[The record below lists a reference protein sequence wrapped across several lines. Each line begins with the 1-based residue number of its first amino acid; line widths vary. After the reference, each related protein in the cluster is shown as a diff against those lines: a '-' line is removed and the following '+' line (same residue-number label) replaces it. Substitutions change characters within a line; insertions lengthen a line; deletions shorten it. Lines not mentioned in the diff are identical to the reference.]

1 MTDEVLDRS
10 DMSLEKYSHKIG
22 SGGKLVM
29 GLMELTGVRKY
40 R

>member
-1 MTDEVLDRS
+1 MGQITCLLNKDDWLD
-10 DMSLEKYSHKIG
+10 SHKIG